1 MHQER
6 ETLGIFMDT
15 DSEFL
20 SFPTIFCGKQR
31 VDNKQ
36 RHIPV
41 SYSTVAKWE
50 IRCQD
55 RRAAQSVPNLFYKL
69 KKLQIKQIQDTACI
83 SLRKCKTKGKKYTAG
98 ELKTEDCI
106 NKLIHLDEGLRVL
119 KNVRGSAPYFQRCKK
134 DLFAMI
140 RQLGNPTWFCSFPAA
155 ETRWAHLLK
164 AIGRIVEKK
173 EYTDE
178 EVKNMTWQEKSNLIQ
193 KDPITCARNFDHM
206 VQVFIHDVLKSD
218 VMPIGEIAD
227 YFHRVE
233 FQQRGRPHI
242 QGLFWV
248 KDAPQYDKSTDDD
261 VVSLVDKYVTC
272 QKTENSEQMEDLVV
286 ASQSRI

>member
-1 MHQER
+1 MENNGWI
-6 ETLGIFMDT
+6 TNKDT
-15 DSEFL
+15 FL
-20 SFPTIFCGKQR
+20 Y
-31 VDNKQ
+31 
-36 RHIPV
+36 H
-41 SYSTVAKWE
+41 YSTVAKWE

-55 RRAAQSVPNLFYKL
+55 RRSAQSVPNLFYKL

-98 ELKTEDCI
+98 ELKTEDYI
-106 NKLIHLDEGLRVL
+106 NKLIHLDEGFRVL
-119 KNVRGSAPYFQRCKK
+119 KNVRGSPPYFQRCKK

-140 RQLGNPTWFCSFPAA
+140 RQLGNPTWFCSFSAA

-164 AIGRIVEKK
+164 ALGRIVKEK

-193 KDPITCARNFDHM
+193 KDPVTCARNFDDM

-233 FQQRGRPHI
+233 FQQRGSPH
-242 QGLFWV
+242 
-248 KDAPQYDKSTDDD
+248 AY
-261 VVSLVDKYVTC
+261 
-272 QKTENSEQMEDLVV
+272 
-286 ASQSRI
+286 SRFILG